1 MSMLPEVAF
10 STQNHKVTRVGLGG
24 EGVLR
29 TFGREAEAREV
40 ILSAL
45 NQGITYFDT
54 APAYSGSQNYL
65 GSVWKEN
72 PEARAGIFQTSKSA
86 ERSYD
91 RAMLDLEQSLQ
102 TLGSESLDLWQI
114 HDLRSMEE
122 VHRLEAADGALQA
135 FVRAQEE
142 GLVRHIGVTGHHDPR
157 VLELCVQN
165 WPLDSVL
172 LPCNPVE
179 TLLGGFLDTV
189 AERARAR
196 DMAVI
201 GMKCLGAGYYIQPR
215 SGVTAEKLLKYA
227 LGSNVNLIIGGC
239 SGPQEVK
246 TLSQAL
252 REPAMTE
259 NERRQMESLFR
270 PNMQKL
276 GFYRGKL

>member
-1 MSMLPEVAF
+1 MSLLPEVAF
-10 STQNHKVTRVGLGG
+10 STRSHRVTRVGLGG

-45 NQGITYFDT
+45 DQGITYFDT
-54 APAYSGSQNYL
+54 APAYSGSQSYL

-72 PEARAGIFQTSKSA
+72 PAARAGIFQTSKSA

-102 TLGSESLDLWQI
+102 ILGSESLDLWQI

-122 VHRLEAADGALQA
+122 VRRLEAADGALHA
-135 FVRAQEE
+135 FVRAKEQ
-142 GLVRHIGVTGHHDPR
+142 GLVRHIGVTGHHDPG

-179 TLLGGFLDTV
+179 TLLGGSWTQWPSRLGP
-189 AERARAR
+189 ER
-196 DMAVI
+196 
-201 GMKCLGAGYYIQPR
+201 
-215 SGVTAEKLLKYA
+215 
-227 LGSNVNLIIGGC
+227 
-239 SGPQEVK
+239 
-246 TLSQAL
+246 
-252 REPAMTE
+252 
-259 NERRQMESLFR
+259 
-270 PNMQKL
+270 
-276 GFYRGKL
+276 